1 MAITKTGSYVTKEAG
16 DIGDYLSAWR
26 RSITDE
32 DGKIRRRAGK
42 VFRAAKATAVG
53 TGKVVAPLARGAT
66 NTLGAIGKGVAKHPA
81 VGLPAVGLGLF
92 GMHQLPDRLKKYLMH
107 TDQNTNATMYSPTAR
122 LSSGIG
128 YKNRAAE
135 NYYNNRNIYF

>member
-1 MAITKTGSYVTKEAG
+1 MAITKTGALLTKESG
-16 DIGDYLSAWR
+16 DLGDYLRSWKS
-26 RSITDE
+26 SITDE
-32 DGKIRRRAGK
+32 DGNIRRRAGK
-42 VFRAAKATAVG
+42 VFRAGKATARGVG
-53 TGKVVAPLARGAT
+53 SIVAPIARGAT
-66 NTLGAIGKGVAKHPA
+66 NTLGSIGKAVSRHPA
-81 VGLPAVGLGLF
+81 AGIPLVGLGLF